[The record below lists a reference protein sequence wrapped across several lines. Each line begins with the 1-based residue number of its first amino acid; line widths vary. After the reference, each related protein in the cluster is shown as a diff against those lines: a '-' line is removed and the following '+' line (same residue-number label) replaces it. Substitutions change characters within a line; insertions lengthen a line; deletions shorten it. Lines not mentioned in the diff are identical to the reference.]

1 MPPKKYRLEST
12 GIPAGVHGAHQR
24 ALGEVAKDVGGIEER
39 IDGLDASQIA
49 YTPGDSSN
57 WVAPAPTTLKEA
69 ADRLA
74 DYLATVGGGAV
85 P

>member
-49 YTPGDSSN
+49 YTPASDADWNGD
-57 WVAPAPTTLKEA
+57 PP
-69 ADRLA
+69 
-74 DYLATVGGGAV
+74 ATVAAALDRIAAFVGPV
-85 P
+85 T